1 MWEWLTL
8 CPKTGP
14 LAQISQTFGMVVS
27 LSSRFEPHLY
37 HNSGP
42 EANFPAASLDRRA
55 RKRYAFR
62 KAGMKRPLVPL
73 LVLFAL
79 FSCGACARHPAT
91 TPLNAGVLAAGEER
105 WEEAVQYWKKA
116 LEQDPDSAA
125 AHNNLAVACEK
136 RGDLEEAGR
145 EYEAALRLDPGNALI
160 KANYESYKARIEG
173 GRGRLP

>member
-1 MWEWLTL
+1 
-8 CPKTGP
+8 
-14 LAQISQTFGMVVS
+14 
-27 LSSRFEPHLY
+27 
-37 HNSGP
+37 
-42 EANFPAASLDRRA
+42 
-55 RKRYAFR
+55 
-62 KAGMKRPLVPL
+62 MKRPLVPL
-73 LVLFAL
+73 LVFLAL
-79 FSCGACARHPAT
+79 LSCGACARHLAT

-136 RGDLEEAGR
+136 RGALEEAGR

-160 KANYESYKARIEG
+160 KVNYESYKVRLEG